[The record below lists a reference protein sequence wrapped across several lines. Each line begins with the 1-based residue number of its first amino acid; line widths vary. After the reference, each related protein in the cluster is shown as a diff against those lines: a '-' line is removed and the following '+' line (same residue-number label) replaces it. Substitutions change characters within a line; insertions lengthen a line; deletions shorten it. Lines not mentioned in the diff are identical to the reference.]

1 MIMNDD
7 QDYLIKFENTSAVL
21 VYQIH
26 PQVKSFKRSA
36 YNSLDLLGD
45 VGGLFDGL
53 KLVLTSFLTAL
64 SGIDYTSLL
73 ISKLF
78 LVGKSVTNL
87 NHNSLNP

>member
-1 MIMNDD
+1 MNE
-7 QDYLIKFENTSAVL
+7 DYDNLIRVENASAIL

-53 KLVLTSFLTAL
+53 RLVLTSFLTAL

-78 LVGKSVTNL
+78 LVG
-87 NHNSLNP
+87 

>member
-1 MIMNDD
+1 MITKEDYNDIIAYENMNSIILF
-7 QDYLIKFENTSAVL
+7 QN
-21 VYQIH
+21 H

-45 VGGLFDGL
+45 IGGLYDGL
-53 KLVLTSFLTAL
+53 KLVFESFLTTL

-78 LVGKSVTNL
+78 LVGTII
-87 NHNSLNP
+87 HP